1 MLVVSMCFASLRY
14 SARLF
19 AAVCAFVLFWA
30 LVLCCAQLYIMVRHV
45 KFRRTVHLTFTAMGP
60 SSIWRVSDMNDEQQ
74 CPNVPIVVAVVCV
87 IYQCSRTWG
96 ISSLFLY
103 WMVSSLAPTGCFCD
117 PCQNSQE
124 RAFVEHPGYRRSRL
138 TRS

>member
-1 MLVVSMCFASLRY
+1 MCFASLRY

-96 ISSLFLY
+96 ISSFFFILDGFISCSNGLFL
-103 WMVSSLAPTGCFCD
+103 
-117 PCQNSQE
+117 
-124 RAFVEHPGYRRSRL
+124 RSMSKFAGKGIRGA
-138 TRS
+138 SWISKI